1 MSSETQNFKI
11 GPCSIRYKD
20 ELLGITN
27 NSSTLSF
34 NFGYYDVTCNKTHDQ
49 VLEKRLTGI
58 EIIFKTEILQ
68 VDKGLDFI
76 FDDNDTLTLDE
87 LGKRMSHEG
96 GELLII
102 PLSPHDKT
110 AYRLPNAIIVNRGEL
125 TLCNT
130 DEYTLE
136 LEFEANYHD
145 GEEILVQSLN
155 ADTCQ
160 RESIDRNSISPISLE
175 RAITAYIAN
184 KIDLIVDTSIF
195 RGNLPIGIDGSAV
208 IMHKREAVEY
218 GMSQCY
224 EFTFISM
231 DKSRDVVMGTIHKLR
246 DSLPVYGDELALDDG
261 NNITIKAL
269 LSREEEFDNY
279 EANNGKIKTRGIITI
294 SLTI

>member
-1 MSSETQNFKI
+1 MSSQTQNFKV
-11 GPCSIRYKD
+11 GPCSISFKG

-27 NSSTLSF
+27 NTSTLSF
-34 NFGYYDVTCNKTHDQ
+34 NFGYYDVKCNRTHDQ

-58 EIIFKTEILQ
+58 EILFRTEILQ
-68 VDKGLDFI
+68 VDKAIDHILNEDK
-76 FDDNDTLTLDE
+76 TLTLDE

-96 GELLII
+96 GELLIV
-102 PLSPHDKT
+102 PLSTHDKT

-125 TLCNT
+125 NLSNS
-130 DEYTLE
+130 DEYTLG

-145 GEEILVQSLN
+145 GEEILIQSMN
-155 ADTCQ
+155 ADACQ
-160 RESIDRNSISPISLE
+160 RESLQRDSISPISLE
-175 RAITAYIAN
+175 RALNAYIAD
-184 KIDLIVDTSIF
+184 KIDLIVDTNIF
-195 RGNLPIGIDGSAV
+195 RGNLPLGVDGSAV

-224 EFTFISM
+224 RFTFISM
-231 DKSRDVVMGTIHKLR
+231 DKSRDVVMGIIHKLR

-269 LSREEEFDNY
+269 LSGEEDLDHY
-279 EANNGKIKTRGIITI
+279 EADNGKIKTRAILDL